1 MIIVDSS
8 LQKSFETDL
17 LEVRSIKSSLLSYQR
32 FQFSLLDGF
41 HKNVLFYAVLSNKTI
56 YGDVSCLSNSMASI
70 LSLFIHGWVPVSI
83 IKNDVTSS
91 SKIKSNSSRA
101 RATNKAKYSWIIVKP
116 LNNGLSE
123 FSFGVAI
130 KSNVIELEHVE
141 DFLEYIKHFRH
152 LSKYKYLLSAIL
164 DGSQQKYHLDQ
175 FTTVV

>member
-1 MIIVDSS
+1 
-8 LQKSFETDL
+8 
-17 LEVRSIKSSLLSYQR
+17 
-32 FQFSLLDGF
+32 
-41 HKNVLFYAVLSNKTI
+41 
-56 YGDVSCLSNSMASI
+56 
-70 LSLFIHGWVPVSI
+70 
-83 IKNDVTSS
+83 
-91 SKIKSNSSRA
+91 
-101 RATNKAKYSWIIVKP
+101 
-116 LNNGLSE
+116 LSE